1 MEKITEEIK
10 SVIEDVAG
18 IRANEIEN
26 DSSFMDDLDLASLEI
41 MAMVAEIEKKF
52 SIRLAE
58 SEMLSIENIAELAEL
73 VESKIKK

>member
-18 IRANEIEN
+18 IPANEIEN

-41 MAMVAEIEKKF
+41 MAMVAEVENKF

>member
-18 IRANEIEN
+18 IPANEIEN

>member
-1 MEKITEEIK
+1 MENIIDEIK
-10 SVIEDVAG
+10 SMIEDVAG
-18 IRANEIEN
+18 IPADEIEN